1 MRETFVNPPPIL
13 TSFDEVH
20 CLEEGLVVIPLA
32 MTNLLQDN
40 VYKREDDMEEN
51 EELTTSYANSEPSL
65 HNAPITPAENT
76 GNAHGPTLMEGENC
90 LNVLNFYT
98 NHAIIEQLLVESSL
112 DLSLSHDNL
121 LDVPCDKDELVDDAS
136 VFQVLEPI
144 TYVKRKRLLPIGTEK
159 KKINYCILQILWVIL
174 SLILYMLLVV

>member
-1 MRETFVNPPPIL
+1 MRETFVNPPPVLI
-13 TSFDEVH
+13 SYDEVH
-20 CLEEGLVVIPLA
+20 HLEEESVVIPLA

-40 VYKREDDMEEN
+40 IHKREDDMEEN

-65 HNAPITPAENT
+65 HNAPITPAENI
-76 GNAHGPTLMEGENC
+76 GNAHGATLTEGENC
-90 LNVLNFYT
+90 LNVLNFST
-98 NHAIIEQLLVESSL
+98 NHAIIEQLLVEPSL

-136 VFQVLEPI
+136 VFHVLEPI
-144 TYVKRKRLLPIGTEK
+144 TYAEHKRLLPIATEK
-159 KKINYCILQILWVIL
+159 KKRNYCILQILWVIL